1 MKERG
6 DGKNGKEYR
15 QYNVPVAPRSPIIIM
30 TDAAPYR
37 VRQHLEP

>member
-6 DGKNGKEYR
+6 DDKNGKEYR
-15 QYNVPVAPRSPIIIM
+15 QYNVPVAPRSPIIR

>member
-15 QYNVPVAPRSPIIIM
+15 QYNVPVAPRSPILS
-30 TDAAPYR
+30 TDAAPS
-37 VRQHLEP
+37 